1 MFIATIPNRNSPPAI
16 LLREGYR
23 EGGKVKTR
31 TLANLSKL
39 PAEAIA
45 VLRQVLKGK
54 QMVATDEAFEIVED
68 GSRAHGHAE
77 AVLLAMRRLGFSGLI
92 HSRPSR
98 QRDLVVAMVAAR
110 ILKPQSKLATT
121 RWWSSTTL
129 TEMLGVDQADEDELY
144 EAMDWLLERQATIE
158 KKLAGRHLGDGSLAL
173 YDLTSSYFEGVT
185 CPLAKL
191 GYSRDGK
198 KGKLQVNY
206 GLLTNPLGIPVAVS
220 VFKGNSGDPKTL
232 LPQVDKIRQEFGIE
246 QFVLVGDRGMI
257 TQKQVDVLRDI
268 EGCGWISALRPGAI
282 NKLVTGGSIQRGLF
296 DERNLFELTHPDFP
310 GERLIACRNPELAQ
324 RRATKRITLLEAT
337 TRELDQVS
345 RMVNRG
351 RLHGKEAIGTQVGKI
366 LKQYKVGKHYTVDI
380 RDDGFDDKIDRDALA
395 AEVMA
400 TEVAAKSR
408 DKTKLA
414 EARRARFERHIESI
428 ATKLDKVR
436 QRIKHGQLQGQDAIG
451 VRVGKVVNKYKVSKH
466 FVLHITDNSF
476 RFEIDQER
484 VAAEAALD
492 GIYVV
497 RSSVSR
503 ETMDTDQTVRSY
515 KLLSNVEHAFRCL
528 KSVDLMVRPIR
539 HRLEDRVRAHI
550 FLCLLAY
557 YVQWHMTEA
566 WRPLLFADEDQES
579 KASRDPVAPAERS
592 DAALQKVHSKRLDD
606 DSVVH
611 SFRTLLD
618 DLARVVSNICR
629 CPGLGPEAPTFT
641 KITTPN
647 PQQQRALNLLQ
658 AINL

>member
-1 MFIATIPNRNSPPAI
+1 MYIAVIPNRGSPPAI

-23 EGGKVKTR
+23 EADKVKTR

-45 VLRQVLKGK
+45 VLGQVLKGK
-54 QMVATDEAFEIVED
+54 QMVSTDEAFEIVED

-77 AVLLAMRRLGFSGLI
+77 AVLTAMRRLGFTGLI
-92 HSRPSR
+92 NSRPSR
-98 QRDLVVAMVAAR
+98 QRDLVVAIVAAR

-144 EAMDWLLERQATIE
+144 EAMDWLLERQAAIE
-158 KKLAGRHLGDGSLAL
+158 KKLAARHLQAPGGADGGLAL
-173 YDLTSSYFEGVT
+173 YDLTSSYFEGGT
-185 CPLAKL
+185 CPLAEL

-206 GLLTNPLGIPVAVS
+206 GLLTNPQGIPVAVS

-232 LPQVDKIRQEFGIE
+232 LPQVDKMRTEFGIQ

-257 TQKQVDVLRDI
+257 TQKQVDALRDI
-268 EGCGWISALRPGAI
+268 EGCDWISALRPGAI
-282 NKLVTGGSIQRGLF
+282 NKLVTGGSIQMGLF
-296 DERNLFELTHPDFP
+296 DERNLFEFTHPDFP
-310 GERLIACRNPELAQ
+310 GERLVACRNPELAE
-324 RRATKRITLLEAT
+324 RRAAKRIALLEAT

-345 RMVNRG
+345 RMVSRG
-351 RLHGKEAIGTQVGKI
+351 RLHGKEAIGTQVRKI

-380 RDDGFDDKIDRDALA
+380 RDDGFDYKINRDALA
-395 AEVMA
+395 AEV
-400 TEVAAKSR
+400 AAKNNG
-408 DKTKLA
+408 KTKLA
-414 EARRARFERHIESI
+414 EQRLARFEGHIESI
-428 ATKLDKVR
+428 AAKLDKVR
-436 QRIKHGQLQGQDAIG
+436 QRTKHGQLQGKDAIG

-466 FVLHITDNSF
+466 FVLHITDDSF
-476 RFEIDQER
+476 RFEIDQES
-484 VAAEAALD
+484 VDAEAALD

-497 RSSVSR
+497 RSSVSA

-539 HRLEDRVRAHI
+539 HRLENRVRAHI
-550 FLCLLAY
+550 FLCMLAY
-557 YVQWHMTEA
+557 YVEWHMTEA
-566 WRPLLFADEDQES
+566 WRPLLFADEDQQS

-592 DAALQKVHSKRLDD
+592 DAALKKVHTKQLDD

-618 DLARVVSNICR
+618 DLARIVSNTCR
-629 CPGLGPEAPTFT
+629 CSGLGSETPTFT
-641 KITTPN
+641 KTTTPN
-647 PQQQRALNLLQ
+647 AQQQRALNLLQ
-658 AINL
+658 SISL

>member
-1 MFIATIPNRNSPPAI
+1 MYIAIIPNRDSPPAI

-23 EGGKVKTR
+23 EAGKVKTR

-39 PAEAIA
+39 PAEAID

-92 HSRPSR
+92 NSRSSR
-98 QRDLVVAMVAAR
+98 QRSLVLAMVAAR

-129 TEMLGVDQADEDELY
+129 TEMLDLEQADEDELY
-144 EAMDWLLERQATIE
+144 EAMDWLLEHQASIE
-158 KKLAGRHLGDGSLAL
+158 KKLAARHLADGGLAL

-185 CPLAKL
+185 CPLAEL
-191 GYSRDGK
+191 GYNRDGK

-206 GLLTNPLGIPVAVS
+206 GLLTNQRGIPVAMS

-232 LPQVDKIRQEFGIE
+232 LPQVDKLRTQFGIQ

-257 TQKQVDVLRDI
+257 TQKQVDALRDI
-268 EGCGWISALRPGAI
+268 EGAGWITALRPGAI
-282 NKLVTGGSIQRGLF
+282 NKLITAGAIQRGLF

-310 GERLIACRNPELAQ
+310 GERLVACRNTELAQ
-324 RRATKRITLLEAT
+324 RRAAKRIALLQAT
-337 TRELDQVS
+337 TRELDLVS
-345 RMVNRG
+345 RMVSRG
-351 RLHGKEAIGTQVGKI
+351 RLQGKEAIGTQVGTI
-366 LKQYKVGKHYTVDI
+366 LKQYKVGKHYTLDI
-380 RDDGFDDKIDRDALA
+380 RDDGFDDKIDRAALA
-395 AEVMA
+395 AEV
-400 TEVAAKSR
+400 VAKSNG
-408 DKTKLA
+408 KTKQA
-414 EARRARFERHIESI
+414 EQQLARFERHIESI
-428 ATKLDKVR
+428 AGKLDKIR
-436 QRIKHGQLQGQDAIG
+436 QRTKQGQLHGQDAIG

-466 FVLHITDNSF
+466 FVLHITDDSF
-476 RFEIDQER
+476 RFEIDQTS
-484 VAAEAALD
+484 VDAEAALD

-497 RSSVSR
+497 RSSVPA

-515 KLLSNVEHAFRCL
+515 KLLSNVENAFRCF

-539 HRLEDRVRAHI
+539 HYLEDRVRAHL
-550 FLCLLAY
+550 FLCMLAY

-566 WRPLLFADEDQES
+566 WRPLLFADEDQQS
-579 KASRDPVAPAERS
+579 KATRDPVAPAKRS
-592 DAALQKVHSKRLDD
+592 AAALRKVHTKRLDD
-606 DSVVH
+606 DSIVH

-618 DLARVVSNICR
+618 NLACIVSNTCR
-629 CPGLGPEAPTFT
+629 CPVVGTETPTFT
-641 KITTPN
+641 KTTTPN

-658 AINL
+658 SIRL

>member
-1 MFIATIPNRNSPPAI
+1 MYIATIPNRDSPPAI

-23 EGGKVKTR
+23 EDGKVKTR

-39 PAEAIA
+39 PMEAIA

-54 QMVATDEAFEIVED
+54 QMVSTDEAFEIVED
-68 GSRAHGHAE
+68 GSKAHGHAE
-77 AVLLAMRRLGFSGLI
+77 AVLTAMRRLGFSGLI
-92 HSRPSR
+92 NSRPSR

-129 TEMLGVDQADEDELY
+129 TEMLGVGQTDEDELY
-144 EAMDWLLERQATIE
+144 EAMDWLLEHQASIE
-158 KKLAGRHLGDGSLAL
+158 KKLAARHLADGGLAL

-185 CPLAKL
+185 CPLAEL

-206 GLLTNPLGIPVAVS
+206 GLLTNQQGIPVAVS

-232 LPQVDKIRQEFGIE
+232 LPQVDKVRTEFGIK

-257 TQKQVDVLRDI
+257 TQKQIDALRDI

-282 NKLVTGGSIQRGLF
+282 NKLVTGGSIQMGLF

-310 GERLIACRNPELAQ
+310 GERLVACRNPELAE
-324 RRATKRITLLEAT
+324 RRTAKRIALLEAT

-345 RMVNRG
+345 RMVSRG
-351 RLHGKEAIGTQVGKI
+351 RLHGKEAIGTQVGRI

-380 RDDGFDDKIDRDALA
+380 RDDGFDYQIDRDTLA
-395 AEVMA
+395 A
-400 TEVAAKSR
+400 EVAAKSNEN
-408 DKTKLA
+408 TKLA
-414 EARRARFERHIESI
+414 EARWARFQRHIESI
-428 ATKLDKVR
+428 AGKLDKVR
-436 QRIKHGQLQGQDAIG
+436 QRTKQGQLQGKDVIG
-451 VRVGKVVNKYKVSKH
+451 VRVGKVVNKYKMSKH
-466 FVLHITDNSF
+466 FVLHITDDSF
-476 RFEIDQER
+476 GFEIDQEA
-484 VAAEAALD
+484 VDAEAALD

-497 RSSVSR
+497 RSSVSS

-515 KLLSNVEHAFRCL
+515 KLLSNVEQAFRCL

-550 FLCLLAY
+550 FLCMLAY
-557 YVQWHMTEA
+557 YVQWHMTDA

-592 DAALQKVHSKRLDD
+592 DAALQKVHTKQLDD

-618 DLARVVSNICR
+618 DLARIASNTCR
-629 CPGLGPEAPTFT
+629 CPGLGPETPTFT
-641 KITTPN
+641 KTTTPN
-647 PQQQRALNLLQ
+647 TEQQRALNMLQ
-658 AINL
+658 SISL

>member
-1 MFIATIPNRNSPPAI
+1 MYIATIPNRDSPPAI

-23 EGGKVKTR
+23 EDGKVKTR

-39 PAEAIA
+39 PMEAIA

-54 QMVATDEAFEIVED
+54 QMVSTDEAFEIVED
-68 GSRAHGHAE
+68 GSKAHGHAE
-77 AVLLAMRRLGFSGLI
+77 AVLTAMRRLGFSGLI
-92 HSRPSR
+92 NSRPSR

-129 TEMLGVDQADEDELY
+129 TEMLGVGQTDEDELY
-144 EAMDWLLERQATIE
+144 EAMDWLLEHQASIE
-158 KKLAGRHLGDGSLAL
+158 KKLAARHLADGGLAL

-185 CPLAKL
+185 CPLAEL

-206 GLLTNPLGIPVAVS
+206 GLLTNQQGIPVAVS

-232 LPQVDKIRQEFGIE
+232 LPQVDKMRTEFGIK

-257 TQKQVDVLRDI
+257 TQKQIDALRDI

-282 NKLVTGGSIQRGLF
+282 NKLVTGGSIQMGLF

-310 GERLIACRNPELAQ
+310 GERLVACRNPELAE
-324 RRATKRITLLEAT
+324 RRTAKRIALLEAT

-345 RMVNRG
+345 RMVSRG
-351 RLHGKEAIGTQVGKI
+351 RLHGKEAIGTQVGRI

-380 RDDGFDDKIDRDALA
+380 RDDGFDYQIDRDALA
-395 AEVMA
+395 AEV
-400 TEVAAKSR
+400 AAKSNEN
-408 DKTKLA
+408 TKLA
-414 EARRARFERHIESI
+414 EARRARFQRHIESI
-428 ATKLDKVR
+428 AGKLDKVR
-436 QRIKHGQLQGQDAIG
+436 QRTKQGQLQGKDVIG
-451 VRVGKVVNKYKVSKH
+451 VRVGKVVNKYKMSKH
-466 FVLHITDNSF
+466 FVLHITDDSF
-476 RFEIDQER
+476 GFEIDQEA
-484 VAAEAALD
+484 VDAEAALD

-497 RSSVSR
+497 RSSVSS

-515 KLLSNVEHAFRCL
+515 KLLSNVEQAFRCL

-550 FLCLLAY
+550 FLCMLAY
-557 YVQWHMTEA
+557 YVQWHMTDA

-592 DAALQKVHSKRLDD
+592 DAALQKVHTKQLDD

-618 DLARVVSNICR
+618 DLARIVSNTCR
-629 CPGLGPEAPTFT
+629 CPGLGPETPTFT
-641 KITTPN
+641 KTTTPN
-647 PQQQRALNLLQ
+647 TEQQRALNMLQ
-658 AINL
+658 SISL

>member
-1 MFIATIPNRNSPPAI
+1 MYIATITNRDSPPAI

-39 PAEAIA
+39 PMEAIA

-54 QMVATDEAFEIVED
+54 QMVSTDEAFEIVED
-68 GSRAHGHAE
+68 GSKAHGHAE
-77 AVLLAMRRLGFSGLI
+77 AVLTAMRRLGFSGLI
-92 HSRPSR
+92 NSRPSR
-98 QRDLVVAMVAAR
+98 QRDLVAAMVAAR

-129 TEMLGVDQADEDELY
+129 TEMLGVGQTDEDELY
-144 EAMDWLLERQATIE
+144 EAMDWLLQHQAPIE
-158 KKLAGRHLGDGSLAL
+158 KKLAARHLADGGLAL

-185 CPLAKL
+185 CPLAEL

-206 GLLTNPLGIPVAVS
+206 GLLTNQQGIPVAVS

-232 LPQVDKIRQEFGIE
+232 LPQVDKMRTEFGIK

-257 TQKQVDVLRDI
+257 TQKQIDALRGI

-282 NKLVTGGSIQRGLF
+282 NKLVTSGSIQMGLF

-310 GERLIACRNPELAQ
+310 GERLVACRNPELAE
-324 RRATKRITLLEAT
+324 RRAAKRIALLKAT

-345 RMVNRG
+345 RMVSRG
-351 RLHGKEAIGTQVGKI
+351 RLHGKETIGTQVGRI

-380 RDDGFDDKIDRDALA
+380 RDDGFDAMA
-395 AEVMA
+395 A
-400 TEVAAKSR
+400 EVAAKSNEN
-408 DKTKLA
+408 TKLA
-414 EARRARFERHIESI
+414 ETRLARFQRHIESI
-428 ATKLDKVR
+428 AGKLDKVR
-436 QRIKHGQLQGQDAIG
+436 QRTKQGQLQGKDVIG
-451 VRVGKVVNKYKVSKH
+451 VRVGKVVNKYKMSKH
-466 FVLHITDNSF
+466 FVLHITDDSF
-476 RFEIDQER
+476 GFEIDQEA
-484 VAAEAALD
+484 VDAEAALD

-497 RSSVSR
+497 RSSVSP

-515 KLLSNVEHAFRCL
+515 KLLSNVEQAFRCL

-550 FLCLLAY
+550 FLCMLAY

-592 DAALQKVHSKRLDD
+592 DAALQKVHTKQLDD

-618 DLARVVSNICR
+618 DLARIVSNTCR
-629 CPGLGPEAPTFT
+629 CPGLGPETPTFT
-641 KITTPN
+641 KTTTPN
-647 PQQQRALNLLQ
+647 AQQQKALNMLQ
-658 AINL
+658 FISL